1 MEPQWRLI
9 ASLEWPTMPNLSIKD
24 VPETLA
30 ERLRQR
36 AAANHR
42 SLQGELMSIL
52 TLAMAEQ
59 EAGAPNGDR
68 TTAVRPSRS
77 GRSAGTKTP
86 EQVAADVR
94 RRWPVPIDSG
104 PLALDILRRER
115 DAR

>member
-1 MEPQWRLI
+1 
-9 ASLEWPTMPNLSIKD
+9 MPNLSIKD

-104 PLALDILRRER
+104 PLAVDILRRER

>member
-1 MEPQWRLI
+1 
-9 ASLEWPTMPNLSIKD
+9 MPNLSIKD
-24 VPETLA
+24 VPEALA

-59 EAGAPNGDR
+59 DARAQSGDP
-68 TTAVRPSRS
+68 TAAVRTIQS
-77 GRSAGTKTP
+77 GALAGTKTS

-104 PLALDILRRER
+104 PLAVDILRRER